1 MTDSIGQEKIRLNMS
16 PVPVSN
22 QLQVSFVAEEK
33 GNTSVRILSLAGKPL
48 KAVSL
53 GVLKEGKVWIPVG
66 ELFRGIYLLELRCGN
81 RVSSRKFIK
90 D

>member
-1 MTDSIGQEKIRLNMS
+1 MS

-33 GNTSVRILSLAGKPL
+33 GNTSVRILSLSGKPL
-48 KAVSL
+48 KSVSL
-53 GVLKEGKVWIPVG
+53 GVLKEGKVLIPVG
-66 ELFRGIYLLELRCGN
+66 DLFSGLYLLELRCGN
-81 RVSSRKFIK
+81 QVGSRKLIK